1 MKKYLRGLF
10 IVLSLFLFTGNVAFA
25 DDSNYSISNENQ
37 NLIEQAILR
46 EEANKDY
53 IDGVIDL
60 YHVAA
65 SDTDS
70 TEDFNKFL
78 NKSLIELKNHDE
90 LQDSLLLQA
99 EEEAINLID
108 SEFIGPTEG
117 INQRA
122 SILPPANPAY
132 AAAITSYKAGIQ
144 LVKSKGHWQTANY
157 MNHAIVPLT
166 EYTYNPNWKPATYYN
181 KNDEWAKIVDGEEL
195 ATHYYSRMK
204 SEVFSGKNE
213 SGSWSGSY
221 TFNSGHLLTALRG
234 VNYTITYKRQANRN
248 YWTQIKITD
257 VYDFKWEENGYD
269 NFAVGFGNNYAYA
282 MQQGRFIKPFKIEIV
297 REIARL

>member
-1 MKKYLRGLF
+1 MKKHLGGLF
-10 IVLSLFLFTGNVAFA
+10 VVLSLILFKGNIAFA
-25 DDSNYSISNENQ
+25 DDSNYSISSENQ
-37 NLIEQAILR
+37 DLIEQAVLR

-53 IDGVIDL
+53 IEGVIEL
-60 YHVAA
+60 YQIAD

-70 TEDFNKFL
+70 TEDFNNFL
-78 NKSLIELKNHDE
+78 SNSLIELKKHDE

-99 EEEAINLID
+99 EVDSIDLIESD
-108 SEFIGPTEG
+108 FVGPNEN

-132 AAAITSYKAGIQ
+132 AAAITAYKAGIQ

-157 MNHAIVPLT
+157 MEHAIVPLT
-166 EYTYNPNWKPATYYN
+166 EYTYNPSWTPATYYN
-181 KNDEWAKIVDGEEL
+181 KNDAWAKIVDGEEL
-195 ATHYYSRMK
+195 ITHYYSRMK

-257 VYDFKWEENGYD
+257 VYDFKWEANGYD